1 MNKYFLA
8 TTAIE
13 SCWDTTKSILF
24 LGRWCQL
31 YNRKSF
37 IEKLDCRLM
46 DSPFQGENDAHN
58 AYVYIDDFYEKI
70 LPSIVEAL
78 NATHQTN
85 YSLRYWRIVVGP
97 WLRNYIAVIYDRF
110 VYITNALEEYPDLS
124 TITLSENSFVVHLD
138 TSSFQTATGEDLY
151 NLQIYSKIF
160 LFLGKKFPSKNFKT
174 KSSSCYGKPEKWS
187 FRRSLASK
195 YTSLCRFI
203 SLSFFPSS
211 LVFFNNSYF
220 SRKVEFRLLMSSF
233 GKYIFERGSDNID
246 LKSCQYDAS
255 MREIFK
261 NFSYKDDDFS
271 KCLASMLFS
280 DLPKCFVEDYQ
291 SIREI
296 GKNRYPNVVKV
307 IFSANAWY
315 FDEVFKCWSA
325 ELAENGTI
333 LLGTQHGGEYGIIS
347 DMEALDHEIKIVD
360 YYYSWGW
367 KRENCFAEVIPMPS
381 VKLMGRKKIGAKN
394 SKVGILLA
402 TTSYPR
408 YLIKP
413 FILPS
418 AFNDYMQW
426 TKRFS
431 EALPKDLLSLLCVRP
446 HYRDFGWNF
455 VQRLK
460 EHIPNLKLDS
470 WNNTFLKSI
479 EEHRLYVC
487 DHLSTTFAEALVAN
501 KPTILFWNPK
511 DNQLLPEAKY
521 YFDMLRKSGILF
533 DSPEAAATAVGNIY
547 DDVESW
553 WNDSDRQKTISIFCD
568 QYCRTSTDAI
578 DLWINELNRVVDNSE
593 TE

>member
-24 LGRWCQL
+24 LGSWCQL
-31 YNRKSF
+31 YSRKSF
-37 IEKLDCRLM
+37 IEKLDWRLM
-46 DSPFQGENDAHN
+46 DSPFQGVSNTNDA
-58 AYVYIDDFYEKI
+58 YIYIDDIYEKT
-70 LPSIVEAL
+70 LPFIVKAL
-78 NATHQTN
+78 NSTHQTN
-85 YSLRYWRIVVGP
+85 FSLRYWRIVVGP
-97 WLRNYIAVIYDRF
+97 WLRNYIAVVYDRF
-110 VYITNALEEYPDLS
+110 VHITKALEEYPDLS

-138 TSSFQTATGEDLY
+138 TSSFQDAVSEDLY

-160 LFLGKKFPSKNFKT
+160 LLLGKKFPSKNFEI
-174 KSSSCYGKPEKWS
+174 KSSSCYWKPTKWNLK
-187 FRRSLASK
+187 RSLTSK

-203 SLSFFPSS
+203 SLIFFSS
-211 LVFFNNSYF
+211 PVIFNNSYF
-220 SRKVEFRLLMSSF
+220 SRKIEFRLLLRSF
-233 GKYIFERGSDNID
+233 GRFIFERGSENIN
-246 LKSCQYDAS
+246 LKSRQYDAS
-255 MREIFK
+255 MRGIFK
-261 NFSYKDDDFS
+261 KVSYKGDDFS

-280 DLPKCFVEDYQ
+280 DIPKCFVEDYQ

-296 GKNRYPNVVKV
+296 GKNKYPNTVKA

-315 FDEVFKCWSA
+315 CDEVFKCWSA
-325 ELAENGTI
+325 ERAENGAP
-333 LLGTQHGGEYGIIS
+333 LLGAQHGGNYGVLS

-367 KRENCFAEVIPMPS
+367 KRAHCFANVIPIPS
-381 VKLMGRKKIGAKN
+381 VKLMGRKIIGASN
-394 SKVGILLA
+394 SKEGILLV
-402 TTSYPR
+402 TTSCPR
-408 YLIKP
+408 YLVKP
-413 FILPS
+413 FLLPS
-418 AFNDYMQW
+418 AFNNYMQW

-446 HYRDFGWNF
+446 HFQDFGWNF

-460 EHIPNLKLDS
+460 ESIPNLKLDS

-479 EEHRLYVC
+479 EEHRLYAC
-487 DHLSTTFAEALVAN
+487 DHISTTFIEALAAN
-501 KPTILFWNPK
+501 KPTILFWDPK

-533 DSPEAAATAVGNIY
+533 DSPEAAAKAIGHIY

-568 QYCRTSTDAI
+568 QYGRTSTNAI
-578 DLWINELNRVVDNSE
+578 DLWINELHRIVDNSE
-593 TE
+593 AA